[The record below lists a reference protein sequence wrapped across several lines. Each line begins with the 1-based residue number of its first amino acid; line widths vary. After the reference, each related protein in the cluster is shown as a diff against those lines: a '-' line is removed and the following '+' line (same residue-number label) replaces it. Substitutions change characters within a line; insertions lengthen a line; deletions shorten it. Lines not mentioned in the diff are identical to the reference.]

1 MRHYYDD
8 DEFEDCDPEWRE
20 EVIRRRRRAQAQ
32 HHDDGEKEEELKHLL
47 QRLDHYRQQLE
58 SERRQLNQ
66 LLNRYPELRQ
76 QYESFLRSGGI
87 SSEDF
92 ERFLDG
98 DMRPRLTP
106 RKGHLRLVSN
116 TRPRLVR
123 RVRARRRSDEPD
135 DAA

>member
-20 EVIRRRRRAQAQ
+20 EVIRRRRAQAQ
-32 HHDDGEKEEELKHLL
+32 HYDDGEKEEELKYLL
-47 QRLDHYRQQLE
+47 HHLDHYRSQLE
-58 SERRQLNQ
+58 SGMRQLNS

-87 SSEDF
+87 SSDDF
-92 ERFLDG
+92 DRFLDG

-106 RKGHLRLVSN
+106 RKGHLRLVSH

-123 RVRARRRSDEPD
+123 RVHIRRPSDEPD

>member
-1 MRHYYDD
+1 MGKFD
-8 DEFEDCDPEWRE
+8 DEDDKEEFRPRRRYLRARDHYEEEEEREPEYDPENELER
-20 EVIRRRRRAQAQ
+20 ILQ
-32 HHDDGEKEEELKHLL
+32 H
-47 QRLDHYRQQLE
+47 LDSFRHRFALE
-58 SERRQLNQ
+58 FR
-66 LLNRYPELRQ
+66 LLNSLLTRHPDLRA

-92 ERFLDG
+92 DRFLEG

-116 TRPRLVR
+116 RPRLLHRSYIR
-123 RVRARRRSDEPD
+123 RPSDEPD

>member
-1 MRHYYDD
+1 MGKFD
-8 DEFEDCDPEWRE
+8 DEDDEEEFRPRRRYLGARYHYEEEEREPEYDPEN
-20 EVIRRRRRAQAQ
+20 
-32 HHDDGEKEEELKHLL
+32 ELERILH
-47 QRLDHYRQQLE
+47 RLDSFRHRFALE
-58 SERRQLNQ
+58 FR
-66 LLNRYPELRQ
+66 LLNSLLTRHQDLRA

-92 ERFLDG
+92 DRFLEG

-116 TRPRLVR
+116 IRPRLVHRSHIR
-123 RVRARRRSDEPD
+123 RSSDEPD